1 MLESLND
8 YQKEAVLHKE
18 GPLLILAGA
27 GSGKTRVLTTKIAYL
42 IKEYDVDARN
52 ILAITFTNKAA
63 KEMKTRIEELIGKTS
78 IQASTFHS
86 FGVKILKENC
96 EKLGYKSNFIILDSD
111 DSLTL
116 VKKILKDFNLDP
128 KRFSPYMIR
137 NKISSNKNEL
147 IMPDDYKKFVYNEED
162 DVVYKVYKK
171 YQEILK
177 QNNSLDFDDLLI
189 LPITLFKKNPDVLA
203 YYQDRYRYIFID
215 EYQDTNYAQYLLT
228 KMISAKY
235 HNICVVGDNDQS
247 IYAFRGANYKN
258 ILNFEKDYPDC
269 KVVMLEQNY
278 RSTKTIL
285 NAANSVIKNNK
296 ERKDKNLWSLK
307 ESNEKITYYK
317 AADETDEVHY
327 ILKKVKE
334 LVANGVSYQDMAIL
348 YRTNAQSRVFEQ
360 ELLKQNI
367 PYRIIGSFYFY
378 SRKEIKDLLAYM
390 RLVYNP
396 DDDLSL
402 LRVIN
407 TPKRGIGNKTL
418 RSLEEEASL
427 YHTSLFQAINSGKEL
442 AFKELILTLQKDLEK
457 MSLTEFV
464 DNILEKTGMRRAL
477 KEEKTLE
484 ADIRLE
490 YLEEFKSV
498 TKMFESRVGEVSL
511 ADFLLEISLVAD
523 SEEYKDD
530 PNRLTLMT
538 VHAVKGLEFSYVFL
552 AGLEEGIFPHR
563 NSMDTL
569 AELEEERRLMYVA
582 ITRAK
587 DKLFITS
594 AKKRMLFGQENIAV
608 PSRFIK
614 EIDSSLI
621 DLEEKEN
628 MFTSINKRVNN
639 FYDEDKIYNYG
650 DKIKHEKYGLGVV
663 IEVAGDFIT
672 VAFNKNVGIK
682 KLLKNHKSITKVE

>member
-189 LPITLFKKNPDVLA
+189 LPIALFKKNPDVLA

-367 PYRIIGSFYFY
+367 PYRIIGNFYFY

-457 MSLTEFV
+457 MTLTEFV

-498 TKMFESRVGEVSL
+498 TKMFESRVGEISL

-614 EIDSSLI
+614 EIDPSLI
-621 DLEEKEN
+621 EHEEKEN
-628 MFTSINKRVNN
+628 MFTSTHKRVNN
-639 FYDEDKIYNYG
+639 FYDEDKTYNYG